1 MNREA
6 INKPKRVT
14 ATYKHHGRLRTY
26 GEYAATWT
34 MLKGFGALP
43 RSVSLEVGRFAGSLA
58 ERLLPRLRRHADLNL
73 RMAFP
78 DMDATERARIR
89 HGTFEN
95 LGRLL
100 SEVSQ
105 FPRLT
110 PENLASVAIHDP
122 DDMEMF
128 RRLQAEGRGII
139 LLTGHIGAWELL
151 AYAHSVLGQSISFL
165 VRRVDNPLIEN
176 LVEKYRT
183 RYGNRTLD
191 KRDSGREVLRT
202 LKSGGMVGL
211 LADLNMTKEAG
222 VFCDFFGISACTTS
236 SVAVLAQHT
245 GAAVLPVYIVW
256 DAKARVHRLYGE
268 KPIEPIN
275 TGNPKEDIVLNTA
288 RYTKVLEDIIRRYP
302 DQWLWIHRRWRTRP
316 DGEHGIY

>member
-1 MNREA
+1 MSGKVND
-6 INKPKRVT
+6 KRKRAAV
-14 ATYKHHGRLRTY
+14 TYKHHGRLRTY
-26 GEYAATWT
+26 GEYAATWAI
-34 MLKGFGALP
+34 LKGFGALP
-43 RSVSLEVGRFAGSLA
+43 RAASLEIGRFAGSLA
-58 ERLLPRLRRHADLNL
+58 EKLLPRLRRHADLNL

-78 DMDATERARIR
+78 DLNDAERERIR
-89 HGTFEN
+89 RGTFEN

-105 FPRLT
+105 FPHLT
-110 PENLASVAIHDP
+110 PENLASVALHDQ
-122 DDMEMF
+122 DGMERV
-128 RRLQAEGRGII
+128 RRLQKEGRGII

-151 AYAHSVLGQSISFL
+151 AYAHSVLGQPISFL
-165 VRRVDNPLIEN
+165 VRRVDNPLVEN

-211 LADLNMTKEAG
+211 LADLNMTKETG
-222 VFCDFFGISACTTS
+222 VFCDFFGIPACTTS
-236 SVAVLAQHT
+236 SVAVLAQRT

-256 DAKARVHRLYGE
+256 DAKGRVHRLHAE
-268 KPIEPIN
+268 QPIEPI
-275 TGNPKEDIVLNTA
+275 TTCNPKEDVVTNTA
-288 RYTKVLEDIIRRYP
+288 RYTKVLENIICRYP

-316 DGEHGIY
+316 EGEPGIY